1 MIFSFT
7 RLKNRK
13 HQKNTNTEDY
23 ASVYMPPMIS
33 GTQESEPRQALLL
46 DERYSLVLKGVALGD
61 CAGRKWESV
70 SPINCREEVSLRN
83 IYDRPDC
90 TDDTILTCATLGVLL
105 SSGNY
110 SEAYRAYAKEYPEGN
125 YGGRFLVWVHDRVN
139 PHSCGNGSA
148 MRVGPC
154 GCLDSIDQ
162 AIAEAQRS
170 AECTHDDPEGIK
182 GAVVTA
188 VCIWMAFRGYS
199 KEEIGRYCTEQYK
212 GSPYA
217 PDCDY
222 KKISGY
228 KEAKG
233 NPALCQMTVPL
244 AVNCFVHS
252 DSFEDCL
259 VKAVRMGWDT
269 DTQAAIAGSIAA
281 AYYRSFSEDS
291 NRVYE
296 KLKELPYIKGI
307 CKELSKLS

>member
-1 MIFSFT
+1 MIFPFT

-13 HQKNTNTEDY
+13 QKIVRDATDHISAY
-23 ASVYMPPMIS
+23 IPPMIS
-33 GTQESEPRQALLL
+33 KTQESEPRQALPL
-46 DERYSLVLKGVALGD
+46 DERYALVLKGVALGD

-110 SEAYRAYAKEYPEGN
+110 SNAYRTYAKEYPLGN
-125 YGGRFLVWVHDRVN
+125 YGGRFLVWVHDGVN

-154 GCLDSIDQ
+154 GCLDGVDQ
-162 AIAEAQRS
+162 VIAEAQKS

-199 KEEIGRYCTEQYK
+199 KEEIGRYCAEQYK
-212 GSPYA
+212 DSPYSPA
-217 PDCDY
+217 Y
-222 KKISGY
+222 SYEIISGY

-291 NRVYE
+291 DRVYNE
-296 KLKELPYIKGI
+296 LKELPYVKGVYQ
-307 CKELSKLS
+307 KLKRI